1 MTTGRDATRQFN
13 DLFTSYEGDDDFLVN
28 IVKLRVAELLAE
40 QMQDKSLTASEVA
53 RRLGK
58 SRAYVS
64 RLRTGSE
71 NLTLESLV
79 RIARAI
85 DCRLDV
91 TFQPK
96 RRGTMRSAGSVRRRV
111 G

>member
-1 MTTGRDATRQFN
+1 MTTQKNATRQFEE
-13 DLFTSYEGDDDFLVN
+13 LFSTYEADDDFLVN
-28 IVKLRVAELLAE
+28 IVKLRVAELLAS
-40 QMQDKSLTASEVA
+40 QMEDKGLTASELA
-53 RRLGK
+53 RKLGK

-64 RLRTGSE
+64 KLRTGSE

-79 RIARAI
+79 RIARAL

-91 TFQPK
+91 TFQPN
-96 RRGTMRSAGSVRRRV
+96 RRGSLRSARNVRRRA